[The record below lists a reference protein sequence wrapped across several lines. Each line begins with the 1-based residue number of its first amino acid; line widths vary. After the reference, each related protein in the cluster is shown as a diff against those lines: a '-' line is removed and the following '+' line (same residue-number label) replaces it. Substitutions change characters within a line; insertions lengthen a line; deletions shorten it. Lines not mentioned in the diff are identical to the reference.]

1 MIEEGIRIIS
11 VTTLAFLGA
20 LVLTPFWL
28 KILERWGFGKSIRVG
43 EETPV
48 FSQLHQKKAGTLN
61 GGGFII
67 WGTVTVIAL
76 VLWGLGAALGGIWD
90 YLSFVSRAET
100 YLPLAALVLAGTLG
114 FLDDWFNA
122 RKKGG
127 ASGGGMTVKHKIVIY
142 TALAALGA
150 WWFYVRLGF
159 DVIQIPFYGSFAIGW
174 WYVPIFM
181 FILIASAFSANETD
195 GLDGLLG
202 GVSLFAFMALTAV
215 AFSIGRYDLAVFG
228 GATIG
233 ALLAFL
239 WYNIYPA
246 RFFMGD
252 TGSMAIGIT
261 IGTIAMLTN
270 TALFLPF
277 FAAILVIETLSVI
290 IQVFSKKV
298 FKRKVLRSA
307 PIHHHFEALGW
318 PESQVT
324 MRFWIVA
331 AMASTLGLLLYFL
344 ARFF

>member
-1 MIEEGIRIIS
+1 MIEEGIRIIT
-11 VTTLAFLGA
+11 VTTLAFLAA
-20 LVLTPFWL
+20 LIVTPFWL
-28 KILERWGFGKSIRVG
+28 RLLEAWGFGKSIRPTDD
-43 EETPV
+43 TPV

-61 GGGFII
+61 SGGVII
-67 WGTVTVIAL
+67 WGTVTGIAL
-76 VLWGLGAALGGIWD
+76 ILWILGAAFDGIFGF
-90 YLSFVSRAET
+90 LNFVSRAET

-127 ASGGGMTVKHKIVIY
+127 AKGGGLTVKHKLVIY

-150 WWFYVRLGF
+150 WWFYIRLGF
-159 DVIQIPFYGSFAIGW
+159 DVIQVPFYGAFAIGW
-174 WYVPIFM
+174 WYVPLFM
-181 FILIASAFSANETD
+181 LVLIASAFSANETD

-202 GVSLFAFMALTAV
+202 GTSLFTILALTAV
-215 AFSIGRYDLAVFG
+215 AFSIGRYDLSVFG
-228 GATIG
+228 GAMIG

-270 TALFLPF
+270 SALFLPF
-277 FAAILVIETLSVI
+277 FAVILVLESLSVI

-298 FKRKVLRSA
+298 FKRKVFRSA

-318 PESQVT
+318 PETQVT
-324 MRFWIVA
+324 MRFWIVSA
-331 AMASTLGLLLYFL
+331 IASVLGLLLYFL

>member
-1 MIEEGIRIIS
+1 MIAESIRIIT
-11 VTTLAFLGA
+11 VTTLAFLAA
-20 LVLTPFWL
+20 LVVTPLWL
-28 KILERWGFGKSIRVG
+28 KLLEKWGFGKSIRPTDD
-43 EETPV
+43 TPV
-48 FSQLHQKKAGTLN
+48 FSQMHQKKAGTLN
-61 GGGFII
+61 SGGVII
-67 WGTVTVIAL
+67 WGTVAVIAL
-76 VLWGLGAALGGIWD
+76 LLWALGSAFDGIFG
-90 YLSFVSRAET
+90 YLSFLSRAET

-127 ASGGGMTVKHKIVIY
+127 AKGGGLTVKHKIAVY
-142 TALAALGA
+142 TGLAALGA

-159 DVIQIPFYGSFAIGW
+159 DVIHVPFLGSFAIGW

-181 FILIASAFSANETD
+181 LILIASAFSANETD

-202 GVSLFAFMALTAV
+202 GVSLFSFLALTAV
-215 AFSIGRYDLAVFG
+215 AFAIGRYDLAVFG
-228 GATIG
+228 GAMIG

-277 FAAILVIETLSVI
+277 FAAILVLESLSVI

-298 FKRKVLRSA
+298 FKRKVFRSA

-318 PESQVT
+318 PETQVT
-324 MRFWIVA
+324 MRFWIVSA
-331 AMASTLGLLLYFL
+331 IASVLGLLLFFL

>member
-1 MIEEGIRIIS
+1 MIAEGIRIIS
-11 VTTLAFLGA
+11 VTTLAFLAA
-20 LVLTPFWL
+20 LIVTPFWL
-28 KILERWGFGKSIRVG
+28 ELLERWGFGKSIRST

-48 FSQLHQKKAGTLN
+48 FSQLHQKKSGTLN

-67 WGTVTVIAL
+67 WGTVAGIAL
-76 VLWGLGAALGGIWD
+76 ILWGLGTAFGGIWG
-90 YLSFVSRAET
+90 YLSFVTRAET

-127 ASGGGMTVKHKIVIY
+127 ARSGGLTIRHKLAIY

-159 DVIQIPFYGSFAIGW
+159 DVIQVPFIGSFAIGW

-181 FILIASAFSANETD
+181 LIIIASAFSANETD

-202 GVSLFAFMALTAV
+202 GTSLFAILALTAV
-215 AFSIGRYDLAVFG
+215 AFVIGRYDLSVFG
-228 GATIG
+228 GAMIG

-270 TALFLPF
+270 SALFLPL
-277 FAAILVIETLSVI
+277 FALILVIESLSVI
-290 IQVFSKKV
+290 IQVTSKLL
-298 FKRKVLRSA
+298 FKRKVFRSA

-318 PESQVT
+318 PETQVT
-324 MRFWIVA
+324 MRFWIVSA
-331 AMASTLGLLLYFL
+331 VGSVLGLLLYFL

>member
-1 MIEEGIRIIS
+1 MIAEGIRIIS
-11 VTTLAFLGA
+11 VTTLAFLVA
-20 LVLTPFWL
+20 LIATPFWL
-28 KILERWGFGKSIRVG
+28 EILERLGFGKSIRTG

-61 GGGFII
+61 GGGVII
-67 WGTVTVIAL
+67 WGTVTGIAL
-76 VLWGLGAALGGIWD
+76 ILWAFGTVFDGIFE
-90 YLSFVSRAET
+90 YLNFVSRAET

-122 RKKGG
+122 RRKGG
-127 ASGGGMTVKHKIVIY
+127 GKGGGLTVKHKILVY

-159 DVIQIPFYGSFAIGW
+159 DVIQVPFLGSFAIGW
-174 WYVPIFM
+174 WYVPLFM
-181 FILIASAFSANETD
+181 LVLIASAFSANETD

-202 GVSLFAFMALTAV
+202 GTSLFTILALVAV
-215 AFSIGRYDLAVFG
+215 AFSIGRFDLAVFG
-228 GATIG
+228 GALVG

-270 TALFLPF
+270 SALFLPL
-277 FAAILVIETLSVI
+277 FAIILVFESLSVI

-298 FKRKVLRSA
+298 FKRKVFRSA
-307 PIHHHFEALGW
+307 PVHHHFEALGW
-318 PESQVT
+318 PETQVT
-324 MRFWIVA
+324 MRFWIVSA
-331 AMASTLGLLLYFL
+331 IASVLGLLLYFL